1 MLAGLTF
8 GAEPTSLFV
17 MWVRVL
23 GFALVGCCLAVAC
36 GGKSADDNSKG
47 GDTNDAGQG
56 NGGASAT
63 GGTSSGG
70 RALGGTSGVSMGG
83 SSRGGSGGGRGGTTQ
98 TGGSGGNA
106 GEPDGGQ
113 PSGGQAG
120 EGAGGSGGEPGACTT
135 VGAIVITNELELS
148 RFAELGCEVLEGSLT
163 ITSPTLTSLDALSPS
178 PLRVITGTLAIE
190 NNPALDNFE
199 GFEGLVEIGG
209 SLLIQ
214 SSNVGDLGGLNTV
227 RSIGSDSTSNALMIT
242 NNPRLESVGAL
253 GGVTRL
259 LTSVYV
265 AGNPVLASLT
275 GIGGL
280 QATSSV
286 VIVNH
291 TLLWEI
297 GGLTELE
304 ETRNLTVSGNT
315 GLLDASFPS
324 LAHVESLTIT
334 GNDAVESVSLPVLVS
349 AESFTIAGNQSLE
362 TVGTLDALMSV
373 GSLIIAGNPRLPQ
386 CFVDAL
392 DARLGACNMTCG
404 GNDTTAVCN

>member
-1 MLAGLTF
+1 
-8 GAEPTSLFV
+8 
-17 MWVRVL
+17 MWVRVFGL
-23 GFALVGCCLAVAC
+23 AISGCCVAVAC
-36 GGKSADDNSKG
+36 GGSSVTKESNDG
-47 GDTNDAGQG
+47 EPNDAGQG
-56 NGGASAT
+56 NGGVSVM

-70 RALGGTSGVSMGG
+70 RALGGTAGTSMGG

-106 GEPDGGQ
+106 GEPAGGQ
-113 PSGGQAG
+113 PNGGQAG
-120 EGAGGSGGEPGACTT
+120 EAAGGSGGEPGACTIG
-135 VGAIVITNELELS
+135 GAIVITNALELS
-148 RFAELGCEVLEGSLT
+148 HFADLGCEVLEGSLT
-163 ITSPTLTSLDALSPS
+163 ISSPTLTSLDILSPS

-190 NNPALDNFE
+190 NNPVLDNLE
-199 GFEGLVEIGG
+199 GLQGLVEIGS

-214 SSNVGDLGGLNTV
+214 SSNIGDLGGLNTL
-227 RSIGSDSTSNALMIT
+227 RSIGSNSESHALMIA
-242 NNPRLESVGAL
+242 NNARLESVTAL

-259 LTSVYV
+259 QTSVYV
-265 AGNPVLASLT
+265 AGNPILGSLT
-275 GIGGL
+275 GIGRL

-315 GLLDASFPS
+315 GLVDTSFPS
-324 LAHVESLTIT
+324 LTNVESLTIT
-334 GNDAVESVSLPVLVS
+334 GNDAVESVSLPVLAS
-349 AESFTIAGNQSLE
+349 AESFTVAGNQTLV
-362 TVGTLDALMSV
+362 TLGTLDALMSV
-373 GSLIIAGNPRLPQ
+373 GSLIIGGNPRLPQ

-392 DARLGACNMTCG
+392 DARLMACNMTCS